1 MHTNDSKDKLSKL
14 GKGKS
19 GKLEGRMS
27 LEEAQRSLEEAHR
40 EGIPLAHLV
49 ISPGY
54 GKRSGKQPETGTP
67 GSSTGPTKPGRK

>member
-19 GKLEGRMS
+19 GKLEGRM
-27 LEEAQRSLEEAHR
+27 SLEEAHR